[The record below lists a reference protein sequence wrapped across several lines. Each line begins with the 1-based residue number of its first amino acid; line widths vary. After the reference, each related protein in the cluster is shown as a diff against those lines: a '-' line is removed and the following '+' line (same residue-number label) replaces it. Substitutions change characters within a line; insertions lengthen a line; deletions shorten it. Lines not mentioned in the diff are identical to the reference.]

1 MHVSHIVVHLLQ
13 RGGGR
18 LDEHIDSV
26 RQGLELVVGDDNGDL
41 DERVGALVQACHLT
55 VDPHQRVRGCHLLAH
70 GSHCSHV
77 VELEDMDPLTRAVR
91 LEVRFTAISWWS
103 KSDAAKIA
111 IRSP

>member
-1 MHVSHIVVHLLQ
+1 MSTSIP
-13 RGGGR
+13 
-18 LDEHIDSV
+18 SA
-26 RQGLELVVGDDNGDL
+26 QGLELVVGDDNGDL

-77 VELEDMDPLTRAVR
+77 DDPEVTDPPMRVVR
-91 LEVRFTAISWWS
+91 LEVRFTTISWWS